1 MRGARA
7 KALRRVARRKALEA
21 NPRKPPVEQCYQEE
35 KRAWKAAQRRS
46 TPKRVPRHHGALP
59 EAEVHGG
66 VRRLSLDEKKA
77 AAVARGA
84 AERAERK
91 MLLDGDEWLAAQP
104 WMSIERLRRV
114 AAARRALGV
123 NQ

>member
-7 KALRRVARRKALEA
+7 KALRRIARRKALEA
-21 NPRKPPVEQCYQEE
+21 NPRKPPIERCYQAE

-46 TPKRVPRHHGALP
+46 TPKRVPRRHRGLP
-59 EAEVHGG
+59 EVEERGG
-66 VRRLSLDEKKA
+66 ARRLSLDEKKA

-91 MLLDGDEWLAAQP
+91 MLLDGDDWLFAQP

-114 AAARRALGV
+114 AGMRRALRAV
-123 NQ
+123 R